1 MAGSNTS
8 RKQSTSSL
16 LASYNVQ
23 KRSVGRPTKLTED
36 VLKKLEEA
44 FSIGAS
50 DKEAC
55 FYAGISHQALY
66 NYQEKHPEYVD
77 RKEAL
82 KERPVLMARQTVMN
96 NLATDVDVAKW
107 YLERK
112 RKGEFSAKVENDTTV
127 HIVQPIVG
135 GLAKME
141 IADVSTDDS
150 NKTDS

>member
-1 MAGSNTS
+1 MAATNAS
-8 RKQSTSSL
+8 RKQSATTSL
-16 LASYNVQ
+16 LAGYNAV
-23 KRSVGRPTKLTED
+23 KRPVGKPTKMDELT
-36 VLKKLEEA
+36 LKKLEEA

-55 FYAGISHQALY
+55 FYAGISHQTLY

-112 RKGEFSAKVENDTTV
+112 RKAEFSTKTETDTTLHV
-127 HIVQPIVG
+127 VQPIVG
-135 GLAKME
+135 GLAKAE
-141 IADVSTDDS
+141 LDEGDEQDS
-150 NKTDS
+150 